1 MQWKC
6 VIAEEQRAPRGRG
19 KERSKMGRM
28 ERGWEQKDGKR
39 GEEEGWGGKRLR
51 EVGREGK
58 GGKGKKKGREG
69 MTGPPRFQYVDASM
83 VYMMRKCTER
93 VIFSS

>member
-28 ERGWEQKDGKR
+28 ERGGEQKDGKE
-39 GEEEGWGGKRLR
+39 GEEEEWGGRRLR

-58 GGKGKKKGREG
+58 GGKEREGKKEGEGRDDRTPQISIRG
-69 MTGPPRFQYVDASM
+69 R
-83 VYMMRKCTER
+83 VYGLHDEKMY
-93 VIFSS
+93 